1 MTLINRPSCRG
12 YISALWFLSGFD
24 LRPSDLFHLPSFQFH
39 RSMGTRLAASITA
52 RTKLGIDDM
61 FSIRS
66 HRDCVD
72 GAMLSAKSAAGAMLV
87 DLVLD
92 KGCAFPGRAAP
103 LQMRF
108 VFLTEIPECR
118 QHRIRRSL
126 A

>member
-12 YISALWFLSGFD
+12 YTSAFWFLSGFG
-24 LRPSDLFHLPSFQFH
+24 LRPSDLFHLPSFHFH
-39 RSMGTRLAASITA
+39 RSMGTRLAARIA
-52 RTKLGIDDM
+52 PCAKLGIDDM

-72 GAMLSAKSAAGAMLV
+72 RAMLSAKSAAGAMLV
-87 DLVLD
+87 DLVID
-92 KGCAFPGRAAP
+92 KGCAFPGPAAP

-118 QHRIRRSL
+118 QHGVRRSL